1 MEKLA
6 QGSEHYHLEKLNVT
20 KYRNHIE
27 TSFFLGGFRVE
38 FTHLFFFSALIMSSA
53 NSE

>member
-6 QGSEHYHLEKLNVT
+6 QGSEHYHLEKV
-20 KYRNHIE
+20 KE
-27 TSFFLGGFRVE
+27 ASFFGGFRVE
-38 FTHLFFFSALIMSSA
+38 FTHLYFFSALIMSSA